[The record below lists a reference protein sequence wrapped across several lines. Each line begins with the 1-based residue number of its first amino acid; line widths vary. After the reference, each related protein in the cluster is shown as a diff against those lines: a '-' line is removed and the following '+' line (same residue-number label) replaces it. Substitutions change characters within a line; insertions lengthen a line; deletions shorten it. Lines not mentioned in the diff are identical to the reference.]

1 MAHFDLYQ
9 SLGLSRQ
16 TSSADLAAEIDARL
30 AMTPAEDAGMRD
42 QLSTARAV
50 LGDDTRRSLYDRRLD
65 DPSASD
71 IDVAS
76 LRELAALDIG
86 EQPAPVGAATPGKGA
101 QFQQQA
107 GASARQ
113 VQDSFK
119 QSKLLAI
126 GITAV
131 VTAVIVG
138 LAGWALGLFGGGDEL
153 KDAKNTTNEM
163 LGKSNSDD
171 LRSWI
176 QDNSTYQD
184 RDSVLSQLKLS
195 GDGSF
200 SGMDSL
206 FGGSDLTAGEALAG
220 DQLKMTTLGD
230 IDEFYEMLDDEGYT
244 REEADSLVR
253 VGVVDGNDSYKGSVL
268 MVERDGDY
276 QIVDVRV
283 F

>member
-42 QLSTARAV
+42 QLSIAREV
-50 LGDDTRRSLYDRRLD
+50 LGDDTRRSLYDQRLD

-107 GASARQ
+107 GATARQ

-163 LGKSNSDD
+163 LKKSNSDD

-253 VGVVDGNDSYKGSVL
+253 VGVVDGNDSYTGSVL

>member
-16 TSSADLAAEIDARL
+16 TSSVDLAAEIDARR
-30 AMTPAEDAGMRD
+30 AMTSAEDVGMRD

-50 LGDDTRRSLYDRRLD
+50 LGDETRRSLYDQRLD
-65 DPSASD
+65 DPSAPEM
-71 IDVAS
+71 DVAS

-86 EQPAPVGAATPGKGA
+86 ERSVPVGDAAPGKGA

-107 GASARQ
+107 GATARQ
-113 VQDSFK
+113 VQESFK
-119 QSKLLAI
+119 QSNLLAI
-126 GITAV
+126 GVTAV
-131 VTAVIVG
+131 VTAVVVG

-171 LRSWI
+171 LRSWV

-244 REEADSLVR
+244 RDEADSLVR

-268 MVERDGDY
+268 MLERDGDY

>member
-16 TSSADLAAEIDARL
+16 ISSADLTAEIDARL
-30 AMTPAEDAGMRD
+30 ATTPTADAGMRD

-50 LGDDTRRSLYDRRLD
+50 LGDDSRRSLYDQRLD
-65 DPSASD
+65 DPSAPE

-86 EQPAPVGAATPGKGA
+86 KQSAPAGATAPGKGA

-107 GASARQ
+107 GATAKQ
-113 VQDSFK
+113 VQDSFR

-153 KDAKNTTNEM
+153 KDAKSTANEM
-163 LGKSNSDD
+163 LGKGNSDD

-176 QDNSTYQD
+176 QENSTYQD

-230 IDEFYEMLDDEGYT
+230 IDKFYEMLDDEGYS

-268 MVERDGDY
+268 MLERDGDY
-276 QIVDVRV
+276 QIVDVQV

>member
-50 LGDDTRRSLYDRRLD
+50 LGDDTRRSLYDQRLD

-107 GASARQ
+107 GATARQ

>member
-16 TSSADLAAEIDARL
+16 ASSADLAAEIDARL
-30 AMTPAEDAGMRD
+30 ARTASEADGTRD

-50 LGDDTRRSLYDRRLD
+50 LGNDTRRSLYDQRLD
-65 DPSASD
+65 DPSAPD

-76 LRELAALDIG
+76 LRELAVLDIG
-86 EQPAPVGAATPGKGA
+86 EQPSPAGAAAPGRGA

-107 GASARQ
+107 GATARQ
-113 VQDSFK
+113 VQDSFT

-131 VTAVIVG
+131 ATAVIVG

-153 KDAKNTTNEM
+153 KDAKSTTNEM
-163 LGKSNSDD
+163 LTKGDSDD

-176 QDNSTYQD
+176 QENSTYQD

-230 IDEFYEMLDDEGYT
+230 IDEFYEMLDDEGYS
-244 REEADSLVR
+244 REEVDSLVR
-253 VGVVDGNDSYKGSVL
+253 VGVVDGDDSYKGSVL
-268 MVERDGDY
+268 MLERDGDY
-276 QIVDVRV
+276 QIVDVQV